1 LGQLQ
6 SITDEL
12 TELGFKIIAI
22 SPDTPANLDSV
33 KKEQSGVVY
42 TLLSD
47 SKMKAAGAFGVA
59 FRLDDETNVKFQEYG
74 IDLEK
79 ASGEKHHLLPVPSI
93 FLTDDK
99 GRIAFQ
105 HVDPNYRVR
114 LAPEVLLSAAR
125 AAAKAA
131 K

>member
-1 LGQLQ
+1 MGQLQ
-6 SITDEL
+6 SVTDEL
-12 TELGFKIIAI
+12 TELGYKIIAI

-33 KKEQSGVVY
+33 KKDQTEGAY

-47 SKMKAAGAFGVA
+47 SKMKAGGAFGVA
-59 FRLDDETNVKFQEYG
+59 FRLDNEANVKLQGYG
-74 IDLEK
+74 IDLEQ

-99 GRIAFQ
+99 GKIAFQ

-114 LAPEVLLSAAR
+114 LSPEVLL

-131 K
+131 VE